1 MKKFILVPIILIIA
15 LLVVAGCQPAEA
27 ELGTEE
33 NPIKWVF
40 VPSGEMESVSAGAEA
55 VADMIFAETGLVVET
70 FVATDYT
77 AAIEAECSGQAQMGS
92 LATFA

>member
-1 MKKFILVPIILIIA
+1 MKKFSLLLPILIIA
-15 LLVVAGCQPAEA
+15 VLVVAACQPKAP

-40 VPSGEMESVSAGAEA
+40 VPSGEMESVSAGADA

-70 FVATDYT
+70 FVAT
-77 AAIEAECSGQAQMGS
+77 
-92 LATFA
+92 ATNPPARPSVALG